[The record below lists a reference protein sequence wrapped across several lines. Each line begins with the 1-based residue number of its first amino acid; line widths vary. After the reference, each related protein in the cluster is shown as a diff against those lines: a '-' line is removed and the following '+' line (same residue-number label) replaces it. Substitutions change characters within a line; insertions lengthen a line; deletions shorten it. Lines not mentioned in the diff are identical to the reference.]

1 MKFTNGDIVKILSLG
16 IEGLIIDT
24 GLDLETNKTKYFII
38 DENNKGIIDVE
49 EDLVFV
55 TTLDDQLDLLK
66 EQNTAAAA

>member
-49 EDLVFV
+49 EDLVFI
-55 TTLDDQLDLLK
+55 TTLDEQLDLLK
-66 EQNTAAAA
+66 KENTAAAA